1 MSINQETVIFQSGSP
16 DQGYV
21 LVAEPLKKKFPKK
34 TIPFLFIIPVMVIL
48 WLASPMIIG
57 EFRYRLITKK
67 QPEPIVR
74 SKFSY
79 VLSPNDNEMELI
91 IPKIAVR
98 TQVLAN
104 VDPNREAEYDSILSN
119 KAAHAIGSSLPGEKG
134 LIYLFG
140 HSTNSIFNKDFF
152 NPVFYSVKNLEAGDQ
167 IALLYNG
174 KVYVYKVS
182 EKMVV
187 NADDFTAV
195 KAGQD
200 EEKLV
205 LQTCWPPG
213 TSWKRL
219 LIIAKPIT

>member
-1 MSINQETVIFQSGSP
+1 MVSK
-16 DQGYV
+16 
-21 LVAEPLKKKFPKK
+21 PLKKKFPKK
-34 TIPFLFIIPVMVIL
+34 IIPFLFIIPMIIIL

-57 EFRYRLITKK
+57 EFRYRFIAKK
-67 QPEPIVR
+67 QPEVVR

-91 IPKIAVR
+91 VPKISVR
-98 TQVLAN
+98 TKVLAN
-104 VDPNREAEYDSILSN
+104 IDPNKENEYDEILSN
-119 KAAHAIGSSLPGEKG
+119 KAAHALGSSFPGEKG

-167 IALLYNG
+167 IALLYKG

-195 KAGQD
+195 KVGQD

-213 TSWKRL
+213 TTWKRL
-219 LIIAKPIT
+219 LIIASPIT

>member
-1 MSINQETVIFQSGSP
+1 MINETVIFQSGSP
-16 DQGYV
+16 NQGYV

-34 TIPFLFIIPVMVIL
+34 IIPFLFMIPVMVIL
-48 WLASPMIIG
+48 WLTSPMIIG
-57 EFRYRLITKK
+57 ELRYRFIVQK

-79 VLSPNDNEMELI
+79 VLSPDDNEMELI
-91 IPKIAVR
+91 VPKIAVR
-98 TQVLAN
+98 TKVLSN
-104 VDPNREAEYDSILSN
+104 IDPNKENEYDEILSN
-119 KAAHAIGSSLPGEKG
+119 KAAHALGSSFPGEKG

-140 HSTNSIFNKDFF
+140 PSANSIFNKDFF
-152 NPVFYSVKNLEAGDQ
+152 NPVFYSAKNLEAGDQ
-167 IALLYNG
+167 IALLYKG
-174 KVYVYKVS
+174 KVYVYKVD

-187 NADDFTAV
+187 NQDDFTAI
-195 KAGQD
+195 KAGQG

-219 LIIAKPIT
+219 LIIASPIT